1 MITEWKFSPVL
12 FPLTAEML
20 GETDWELLSDGAG
33 DEVEEGPGVACLAN
47 FRRAAAKLAW
57 PADMDGS
64 VDAGD
69 ESLLCNTG
77 CIPGDA
83 DVV

>member
-1 MITEWKFSPVL
+1 
-12 FPLTAEML
+12 ML

-33 DEVEEGPGVACLAN
+33 DEVDDGTGLACLAN

-64 VDAGD
+64 VDAGV
-69 ESLLCNTG
+69 ESLFCNTV
-77 CIPGDA
+77 CIPGDT